1 MNFRAM
7 PELRWDFGY
16 PFAIVLMLS
25 MGVGLYAW
33 FKYRGW
39 L

>member
-1 MNFRAM
+1 M

-16 PFAIVLMLS
+16 PAVLAFMALI
-25 MGVGLYAW
+25 VGLLYRQ
-33 FKYRGW
+33 FKKSGW